1 MATSNAVTVLEQ
13 IPVPPPPEAT
23 PKLTLPLTFLDLLCL
38 HMIPVH
44 RLIFYQH
51 PISKT
56 HFIDTLIP
64 TLKNSLSLTLQHY
77 PPLAGRLIAS
87 PDNSTPP
94 EIRYEEGHTVPLILA
109 EANSGECHFDDLTSG
124 LPRICT
130 EFHPLVP
137 SLPPAS
143 RAPDGSV
150 VVPVLALQVTL
161 FSGVGICIGI
171 TNHHA
176 VGDASS
182 IFGFMKAWA
191 LVSSHESPV
200 SLPAEI
206 QPFYDRTVIRDEK
219 GLETFFWD
227 NVKRIKVEDRH
238 VHRLP
243 QITDRI
249 RATFTLTRD
258 DIQRL
263 KNRILAGRPN
273 LAHISSFTTTCSYIW
288 ICWVKSRYESDTDKI
303 DDDEDEFFNCA
314 ADCRSRLDPPVP
326 GNYFG
331 NCLVAC
337 FGYAKTKRLRG
348 EEGLLD
354 AAEGIGEAI
363 RRQLYDKERG
373 VLGGAED
380 WFKLMSKLKIDR
392 VLTVIGSPRF
402 DYYELDFGWGNPKM
416 FQMPSTDLSRGIS
429 LSKAK
434 DQEGGGL
441 EIGVT
446 VLEQIPVAPPPEGT
460 PKITLRLTFLDVL
473 WLHMGPV
480 HRLIFYQHPIS
491 RTHFLET
498 LIPAMKHS
506 LSLTLRHYT
515 PLVGRVIVSADNSI
529 LPEIRYEEGD
539 TVLLVLAESEGDF
552 GHLTSDHAKSCT
564 DFHPL
569 VPALPPAS
577 RAPDG
582 SAVVP
587 VLALQVTLF
596 PDVGICVG
604 VTNHHATGDA
614 SCIFRFM
621 KAWEFFSNL
630 ADKTTSS
637 VSLPPEFVP
646 AYDRT
651 MIRDPKGLESLF
663 WDNIKNIKIEDTH
676 VHRLPLITNRAR
688 LTFILTK
695 DDIQRLKNHILAH
708 RPEQKHVSSF
718 TVICSYVWTCL
729 VKSRYGPETE
739 NTDNEDEIFGCA
751 AECRARLDPPAP
763 ENYFGN
769 CLTAVV
775 GFAKTEQLTSEKALV
790 DAAALIGDSIRG
802 QLYDKESGVF
812 KGAEDWFALLSA
824 VKPDRSLSVAGS
836 PKFDY
841 YELDFGWGRPKKFEF
856 ASIDLTGAISF
867 GKARDI
873 EGGLEIG
880 LSLLVT
886 QIDSFSRIFTHGL
899 KAL

>member
-1 MATSNAVTVLEQ
+1 MA
-13 IPVPPPPEAT
+13 
-23 PKLTLPLTFLDLLCL
+23 
-38 HMIPVH
+38 
-44 RLIFYQH
+44 
-51 PISKT
+51 ISK
-56 HFIDTLIP
+56 
-64 TLKNSLSLTLQHY
+64 
-77 PPLAGRLIAS
+77 
-87 PDNSTPP
+87 
-94 EIRYEEGHTVPLILA
+94 
-109 EANSGECHFDDLTSG
+109 
-124 LPRICT
+124 
-130 EFHPLVP
+130 
-137 SLPPAS
+137 
-143 RAPDGSV
+143 
-150 VVPVLALQVTL
+150 
-161 FSGVGICIGI
+161 
-171 TNHHA
+171 
-176 VGDASS
+176 
-182 IFGFMKAWA
+182 
-191 LVSSHESPV
+191 
-200 SLPAEI
+200 
-206 QPFYDRTVIRDEK
+206 
-219 GLETFFWD
+219 
-227 NVKRIKVEDRH
+227 
-238 VHRLP
+238 
-243 QITDRI
+243 
-249 RATFTLTRD
+249 
-258 DIQRL
+258 
-263 KNRILAGRPN
+263 
-273 LAHISSFTTTCSYIW
+273 
-288 ICWVKSRYESDTDKI
+288 
-303 DDDEDEFFNCA
+303 
-314 ADCRSRLDPPVP
+314 
-326 GNYFG
+326 
-331 NCLVAC
+331 
-337 FGYAKTKRLRG
+337 
-348 EEGLLD
+348 
-354 AAEGIGEAI
+354 
-363 RRQLYDKERG
+363 
-373 VLGGAED
+373 
-380 WFKLMSKLKIDR
+380 
-392 VLTVIGSPRF
+392 
-402 DYYELDFGWGNPKM
+402 
-416 FQMPSTDLSRGIS
+416 
-429 LSKAK
+429 
-434 DQEGGGL
+434 
-441 EIGVT
+441 GVT
-446 VLEQIPVAPPPEGT
+446 DLEQIPVAPPPEGT
-460 PKITLRLTFLDVL
+460 PKITLPLTFLDLL
-473 WLHMGPV
+473 WLHMTPV

-506 LSLTLRHYT
+506 LSLTLRHYS
-515 PLVGRVIVSADNSI
+515 PLAGRVIISPDNSI

-539 TVLLVLAESEGDF
+539 TVPLVLAESDSGDEGHF

-596 PDVGICVG
+596 PDVGICIG
-604 VTNHHATGDA
+604 VTNHHAIGDA
-614 SCIFRFM
+614 SSIFGFM

-630 ADKTTSS
+630 ADNKTSS
-637 VSLPPEFVP
+637 LSLPPEFQP
-646 AYDRT
+646 SYDRT
-651 MIRDPKGLESLF
+651 VIRDPKGLESLF

-688 LTFILTK
+688 LTFILTR

-812 KGAEDWFALLSA
+812 KGAENWFALLSA